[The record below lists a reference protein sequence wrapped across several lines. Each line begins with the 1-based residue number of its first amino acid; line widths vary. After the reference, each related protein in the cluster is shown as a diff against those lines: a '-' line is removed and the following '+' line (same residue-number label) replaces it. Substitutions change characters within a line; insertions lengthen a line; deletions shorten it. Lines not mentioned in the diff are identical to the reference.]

1 MTGADKLIGGNSNIT
16 LYYFHGRANVVN
28 LMWLAYVNSIR
39 ILLSRWPIKMYFTEL
54 LDRCKADIW
63 RHAGCNFCKQ
73 EWYYLLRYGTGVI
86 IMASKPTKTVRHQKF
101 LTEYTAKWDFIVPSV
116 KGETYARCNSCNS
129 DFSIKSSGAYDIKIH
144 IESAKHKS
152 SAKARASNHAIT
164 SFFASEK
171 DDFSV
176 IRAETWNAK
185 RPLLSII
192 SPCPKGTCS
201 DEYIGKSLVTF
212 KQFYV
217 THLFVKAILR
227 LALITLSKNMWIDW
241 KCIIQKDVS
250 MYPILHIF
258 CLYFIPT
265 LFLLLNCKIKVLCLL
280 VFKACSISLG

>member
-1 MTGADKLIGGNSNIT
+1 MPFRVRITKKKKKKRLQKEIMTGADKLIGGNSNIT

-28 LMWLAYVNSIR
+28 LMWLAYVKSIR

-73 EWYYLLRYGTGVI
+73 EWYYLLRYGTRVK

-152 SAKARASNHAIT
+152 SAEARASNHAG
-164 SFFASEK
+164 
-171 DDFSV
+171 V
-176 IRAETWNAK
+176 PCHK
-185 RPLLSII
+185 RELKRDLLQK
-192 SPCPKGTCS
+192 CKKATV
-201 DEYIGKSLVTF
+201 EYNKSMSQRNL
-212 KQFYV
+212 
-217 THLFVKAILR
+217 
-227 LALITLSKNMWIDW
+227 
-241 KCIIQKDVS
+241 
-250 MYPILHIF
+250 
-258 CLYFIPT
+258 
-265 LFLLLNCKIKVLCLL
+265 
-280 VFKACSISLG
+280 

>member
-1 MTGADKLIGGNSNIT
+1 MPTGTDFPYFVRKICANTEIWFMPFRVRITKKKKKKKKRLQKEIMTGADKLIGGNSNIT

-28 LMWLAYVNSIR
+28 LMWLAYVKSIR

-129 DFSIKSSGAYDIKIH
+129 DFSIKSSGAYDILGVPC
-144 IESAKHKS
+144 HK
-152 SAKARASNHAIT
+152 REL
-164 SFFASEK
+164 FSEI
-171 DDFSV
+171 SY
-176 IRAETWNAK
+176 RNAK

-212 KQFYV
+212 KQFY
-217 THLFVKAILR
+217 
-227 LALITLSKNMWIDW
+227 LSK
-241 KCIIQKDVS
+241 Q
-250 MYPILHIF
+250 Y
-258 CLYFIPT
+258 
-265 LFLLLNCKIKVLCLL
+265 
-280 VFKACSISLG
+280 

>member
-28 LMWLAYVNSIR
+28 LMWLAYVKSIR

-63 RHAGCNFCKQ
+63 RHAGCNFGKQ

-129 DFSIKSSGAYDIKIH
+129 DFSIKSSGAYDINIH

-152 SAKARASNHAIT
+152 SAEARASNHAIT

-176 IRAETWNAK
+176 IRAETLWTQFVVDHNM
-185 RPLLSII
+185 PF
-192 SPCPKGTCS
+192 TTS
-201 DEYIGKSLVTF
+201 DAFTDVVKQMFPDSKVASKFQCQKKCNRIQTKSEHWSTF
-212 KQFYV
+212 
-217 THLFVKAILR
+217 
-227 LALITLSKNMWIDW
+227 SKPN
-241 KCIIQKDVS
+241 K
-250 MYPILHIF
+250 
-258 CLYFIPT
+258 
-265 LFLLLNCKIKVLCLL
+265 
-280 VFKACSISLG
+280 